1 MDDYIFYV
9 VAFILG
15 LFVAATE
22 IISRYRDE
30 PLKAIDNRYGF
41 SYLLLNGILSSVALL
56 VLFLTGRIP
65 PTDPLQKLL
74 GALAAGFGAMVIL
87 RIKFFTIKSEGG
99 EEISIGPGSVLDAL
113 VNYIDRQIDRSRA
126 IERTELIKEVMEGID
141 FDKVKFYAS
150 TLILGSMQNL
160 SAKDEEELGTGIK
173 NIKESPVSPQE
184 KSYALGFLMLDFMGE
199 NFLKEVFSEQAIRN
213 RFKTTPTTKKNSSDQ

>member
-1 MDDYIFYV
+1 M
-9 VAFILG
+9 
-15 LFVAATE
+15 
-22 IISRYRDE
+22 
-30 PLKAIDNRYGF
+30 KAIDNRYGV
-41 SYLLLNGILSSVALL
+41 SYLLINGVFSSVALL
-56 VLFLTGRIP
+56 VLFLTGRLP
-65 PTDPLQKLL
+65 STDPLQKLF
-74 GALAAGFGAMVIL
+74 GAFAAGFGAMVIL
-87 RIKFFTIKSEGG
+87 RVKFFTIKSEGG

-160 SAKDEEELGTGIK
+160 SGKDEEELGTGIK
-173 NIKESPVSPQE
+173 DIEETPVSPQE

-199 NFLKEVFSEQAIRN
+199 NFLRKVFSEKEIRD
-213 RFKTTPTTKKNSSDQ
+213 RFKTTSSTKKNSSDK